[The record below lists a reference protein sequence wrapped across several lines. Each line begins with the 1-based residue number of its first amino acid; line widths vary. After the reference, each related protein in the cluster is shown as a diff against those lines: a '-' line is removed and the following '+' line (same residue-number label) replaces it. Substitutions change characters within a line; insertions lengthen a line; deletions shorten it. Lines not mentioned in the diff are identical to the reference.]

1 LYYSCSSKPL
11 VFYDPVS
18 CLYGQNT
25 LAIQWC
31 AEALRVAFLLSGAP
45 KYLEYGLFCL
55 HLLSLYQQV
64 WNTPF
69 LDFYTFGGFGVMN
82 TDGEWNDARQA
93 QFAETYMNYYDLT
106 GDFTLFQRGV
116 AAAKAAFALM
126 VMDENEHIC
135 PQNYKGTAVNFE
147 IHGGSAENYGH
158 AGGNFRSGQSGFH
171 WGTGSALVSACR
183 LKKRYGDLY
192 IDWNCKMAAGI
203 DGVAVIKA
211 DFGSDSAF
219 LDIDTLP
226 EIDKIIIKM
235 TMGTNN
241 ETTHGLKVNIRGF
254 EVLAEEGSEELTA
267 VRVK

>member
-1 LYYSCSSKPL
+1 
-11 VFYDPVS
+11 
-18 CLYGQNT
+18 
-25 LAIQWC
+25 
-31 AEALRVAFLLSGAP
+31 
-45 KYLEYGLFCL
+45 L

-93 QFAETYMNYYDLT
+93 QFAETYINYYDLT
-106 GDFTLFQRGV
+106 GDFTLLQRGV
-116 AAAKAAFALM
+116 AAARAAFALM
-126 VMDENEHIC
+126 VTDENEHVC
-135 PQNYKGTAVNFE
+135 PQNYKGTAFNFE
-147 IHGGSAENYGH
+147 VHGGSAENYGH

-171 WGTGSALVSACR
+171 WGTGSALVTAAR

-203 DGVAVIKA
+203 DGVVVRQA
-211 DFGSDSAF
+211 DFGSDSVF

-235 TMGTNN
+235 VKGQIK
-241 ETTHGLKVNIRGF
+241 ETPQGMKVNIGGF
-254 EVLAEEGSEELTA
+254 YVKVEEGSEEISA
-267 VRVK
+267 IRVM